1 MRKLIIIAL
10 VAFAGL
16 KANAQQDL
24 TLYNARYLQQAS
36 FTNAAFTP
44 ECNVTVGGILF
55 GSTYIRGG
63 SSGITRRSISN
74 FIQGPDDAVKSLD
87 RMKDLNYLEVDAG
100 RDIIHFGFRVKEK
113 NYFSLNASVRTF
125 NTLTYARDAATLMI
139 MGNGASADDPG
150 NENIPAEYLL
160 LGNRANLDGTG
171 VQSITYGE
179 IGLQYARKFLEDDKL
194 SIGIRPKLLLGLA
207 NMNTAESTLGVTT
220 DANTFGITIDGSYL
234 VNNSIPI
241 DQEDSSFSL
250 PVFSNL
256 GFGID
261 LGASFDITEKMQ
273 VSASV
278 NNLGFINWKNE
289 ATNYSANGGSFE
301 FRGALIDGSI
311 LDAGTAFDSLGTSF
325 AEDLLDSL
333 NSQFGVDTTNDNY
346 RTNLPARY
354 NLGFNYQL
362 TERANV
368 GVLMNAYN
376 IKKQL
381 RAAFTLSYNY
391 RIRKAIG
398 FHANYSINNRSFANL
413 GLGFSFNIKSY
424 QLYAMSDNML
434 FFLPNATNMHV
445 RGGINWTFGCSNDKD
460 KDGIKDKDDDCPE
473 TPGEAKF
480 KGCPDTDKDG
490 VMDKEDKC
498 PETPGSEEFA
508 GCPDRD
514 GDKIP
519 DLEDECPD
527 APGVAE
533 FKGCPDTDQDGIQD
547 SEDACPTI
555 AGIAEF
561 NGCPDTDKDGI
572 QDSEDECPEQPGISA
587 FNGCPDTDA
596 DGIKD
601 SEDACPEKPGT
612 AQFQGCPD
620 TDKDGLPDNKDNC
633 PDVAGPIDNKGC
645 PFGDRDGDG
654 IIDKDDSC
662 PDTPGPV
669 ENAGCPYSDLDG
681 DGVYDKD
688 DRCPQTPGVVENQ
701 GCPEIKQEEQE
712 VLNTAFSNLEFETG
726 KDVIK
731 TSSFESLDKL
741 AELLIKKTDWKLE
754 IAGHTD
760 DVGSEAS
767 NLALSEKRS
776 KAVGKYLESK
786 GVPVTQLIVKWFGES
801 KPIADNSTAE
811 GRAQNRRVELKVIFD

>member
-1 MRKLIIIAL
+1 MKKLIIIAL
-10 VAFAGL
+10 VVLAGFE
-16 KANAQQDL
+16 ASAQQDL

-55 GSTYIRGG
+55 GSTYLRAG
-63 SSGITRRSISN
+63 SSGITGRSLSN
-74 FIQGPDDAVKSLD
+74 FIQGPDDAVKSMD
-87 RMKDLNYLEVDAG
+87 RLNDLNYLEVDAG
-100 RDIIHFGFRVKEK
+100 RDLIHFGFRVKDK
-113 NYFSLNASVRTF
+113 NYFSLNASVRSF
-125 NTLTYARDAATLMI
+125 NTLTYTRDAATLMI
-139 MGNGASADDPG
+139 FGNGASADDPG
-150 NENIPAEYLL
+150 NEGIPGEYLL
-160 LGNRANLDGTG
+160 LGNRANLDGTA
-171 VQSITYGE
+171 VDQTAYAE
-179 IGLQYARKFLEDDKL
+179 IGLQYARRFLEDDKL
-194 SIGIRPKLLLGLA
+194 NIGIRPKLLLGIS
-207 NMNTAESTLGVTT
+207 NIQTKESTLGITT
-220 DANTFGITIDGSYL
+220 DENTFGITVDGGYL
-234 VNNSIPI
+234 VNTALPI
-241 DQEDSSFSL
+241 DTSVATLFN
-250 PVFSNL
+250 FSNL

-261 LGASFDITEKMQ
+261 LGASYDITDKFQ
-273 VSASV
+273 VSASA
-278 NNLGFINWKNE
+278 NNLGFINWKNNSK
-289 ATNYSANGGSFE
+289 NYSADGGNFE

-311 LDAGTAFDSLGTSF
+311 LDAGNSFDSLGTTF
-325 AEDLLDSL
+325 GEDLLDSL
-333 NSQFGVDTTNDNY
+333 NSQFGADTTEDKY

-362 TERANV
+362 NERSNV
-368 GVLMNAYN
+368 GVLLNAYN

-398 FHANYSINNRSFANL
+398 FHANYSINNRSFTNL

-424 QLYAMSDNML
+424 QLYVMSDNML

-498 PETPGSEEFA
+498 PETPGSPEFD

-514 GDKIP
+514 GDKIA
-519 DLEDECPD
+519 DIDDDCPD
-527 APGVAE
+527 APGIPE
-533 FKGCPDTDQDGIQD
+533 FNGCPDTDQDGIQD
-547 SEDACPTI
+547 SEDDCPTV
-555 AGIAEF
+555 AGIPEF

-572 QDSEDECPEQPGISA
+572 QDALDDCPGQPGIA
-587 FNGCPDTDA
+587 EFNGCPDTDG

-601 SEDACPEKPGT
+601 SEDACPEKPGL
-612 AQFQGCPD
+612 AKYQGCPD
-620 TDKDGLPDNKDNC
+620 TDNDGLPDNKDNC

-645 PFGDRDGDG
+645 PYGDRDGDG
-654 IIDKDDSC
+654 VIDNEDSC
-662 PDTPGPV
+662 PDAPGPV

-731 TSSFESLDKL
+731 TSSYESLDRL
-741 AELLIKKTDWKLE
+741 AELLIKKQDWKLE

-767 NLALSEKRS
+767 NLLLSEKRS
-776 KAVGKYLESK
+776 KSVGKYLESK
-786 GVPVTQLIVKWFGES
+786 GVAQTQLIVKWFGES
-801 KPIADNSTAE
+801 KPIADNSTPE
-811 GRAQNRRVELKVIFD
+811 GRAQNRRVEMNVVFD